1 MKHGTELKIAN
12 TEEAAFLLQAELN
25 SIQRGS
31 VYVEDRQ
38 NVARDGANYT
48 YRGYID
54 DKDEYDGPVIVTY
67 EDGVIHFEDYSKNR
81 THTIVKKAD
90 MSGVLYWGELS
101 TEEFK
106 NVFAF
111 RKYADGK
118 TYIG

>member
-1 MKHGTELKIAN
+1 MKPGTELKIAN

-25 SIQRGS
+25 SIERGS
-31 VYVEDRQ
+31 KYVEDREGET
-38 NVARDGANYT
+38 RDGRHYT

-54 DKDEYDGPVIVTY
+54 DKDEYDGPVIFIYKNGVTR
-67 EDGVIHFEDYSKNR
+67 FEDYSKNR
-81 THTIVKKAD
+81 THAIAKTVD
-90 MSGVLYWGELS
+90 MSGVLYWGELP

-118 TYIG
+118 TFIG

>member
-1 MKHGTELKIAN
+1 MKPGTKLKIAN

-25 SIQRGS
+25 SIERGS
-31 VYVEDRQ
+31 KYVEDREG
-38 NVARDGANYT
+38 VARDGRYYT
-48 YRGYID
+48 YRGYIY
-54 DKDEYDGPVIVTY
+54 DKEKYDGPVISTH
-67 EDGVIHFEDYSKNR
+67 EDGMIHFQDYSKNR
-81 THTIVKKAD
+81 THAIFKKAD
-90 MSGVLYWGELS
+90 MSGVLYWGELP